1 MLWCV
6 GNLHLQTLDSL
17 VPTKSPPGISGSSQR
32 WPISDFWCFCSLF
45 LLHPVS
51 LGCCSVHQSLLNLL
65 DLPRLPH
72 NSTLSILSS
81 GCHCLHWTPPPLWQ
95 DHSSIQWV
103 WLPPPANWRIRVDSR
118 GTWLPGCCWSG
129 EKCLFLLLVW
139 DSLICIS
146 KHLLTS
152 QNQRHHFIN
161 ENNLNPGEAKQ
172 FGLRIKWWKPK
183 FQINYCVLRLW
194 KLILMWAW
202 DNQKREGQLVCLKI

>member
-65 DLPRLPH
+65 DLPRLPLLYSFH
-72 NSTLSILSS
+72 PLFRMPL
-81 GCHCLHWTPPPLWQ
+81 HHWTPPPLWQ

-103 WLPPPANWRIRVDSR
+103 WLPPPANWRIRVDSKGLTPR
-118 GTWLPGCCWSG
+118 LLLKW

-161 ENNLNPGEAKQ
+161 ENNLNPSEAKQ
-172 FGLRIKWWKPK
+172 FGLRIKMVKTQVSNQLLCTEVVWK
-183 FQINYCVLRLW
+183 FI
-194 KLILMWAW
+194 
-202 DNQKREGQLVCLKI
+202 